1 MSETPS
7 TEGRVVTL
15 RKAPPRRLAAAS
27 VGAVAVTEQ
36 EQKGRVS
43 LMRRRVA
50 QQESAR
56 LTDVGEEG
64 LDGGGDARDDRGEG
78 REGVTRGRSTKA
90 SEETTEET
98 SLLLLLGNGGSDDR
112 RGGED
117 GGEGGG
123 SKTHLDGGEWAE
135 GWEGEW

>member
-1 MSETPS
+1 M
-7 TEGRVVTL
+7 

-50 QQESAR
+50 QQQESAR

-78 REGVTRGRSTKA
+78 REGVARGRSTKA

-117 GGEGGG
+117 GCEGGG
-123 SKTHLDGGEWAE
+123 SESHLDGGEWVE
-135 GWEGEW
+135 GWEGER